1 MEKIKNRNEV
11 PVEQTW
17 DLTDLFEDVDQ
28 YNESLDEVKE
38 KVADFTSR
46 YKGKIETAD
55 DVNEALD
62 ANRPI
67 MEQIIRISTYSSL
80 DVEADVTNQEKNKRY
95 LATSNDLAELSAEL
109 SFLDTDLA
117 QMDADILEEAK
128 EKSSAN
134 KLYLEKLLKKKDQ
147 LLGAETEAVLA
158 ALAPTLEAPYQTY
171 SDIKFGD
178 IAFPNFTVKD
188 KEYEMTYN
196 SFEGTME
203 QEVDTEV
210 RRQAFDIFYDEL
222 DKHKNAT
229 ASVYNTQVQ
238 KEKILSRLRGFD
250 SVFDLLL
257 DRQDVSRN
265 LYDRQIDIIMEKLA
279 PAMRKYAKLLGEIHG
294 LDEVTTADLKIEV
307 DPSYAPHVSYE
318 ETRDYIV
325 EGLSVL
331 GEDYQNIVRSA
342 FDDRWID
349 YAANRGKR
357 TGAFCSSPY
366 GVHPYILTTFNE
378 KMDEVMTLAHELGHA
393 GHFVIAGQNQN
404 LYGTR
409 CSMYFI
415 EAPSTTNEI
424 IMENYLLKQAG
435 DDKRRRR
442 WILSQM
448 ISKTYYHNFV
458 THLLEAA
465 YQREVYKIVDEGGN
479 VTADQLSDIYR
490 KVLEDFW
497 GEEVKVLDGSTL
509 TWMRQP
515 HYYMGLYSYTYSA
528 GLTIGTQM
536 AKRILAEGD
545 EVAQDWIK
553 VLETGGTKGPLELAQ
568 MAGVDLSTE
577 EPLLDTIAYISSII
591 DEIQELTEELKE
603 DEAS

>member
-1 MEKIKNRNEV
+1 MEVIKNRNEV
-11 PVEQTW
+11 PVEETW
-17 DLTDLFEDVDQ
+17 DLSDLFKD
-28 YNESLDEVKE
+28 LDSFVQTLSEVRE
-38 KVADFTSR
+38 EVADFVERFS
-46 YKGKIETAD
+46 GKIESAE

-62 ANRPI
+62 INRDI
-67 MEQIIRISTYSSL
+67 EEKLIRIATYSSL
-80 DVEADVTNQEKNKRY
+80 DVETDVANPEKNKRY
-95 LATSNDLAELSAEL
+95 LATANDLAELGAAL

-117 QMDADILEEAK
+117 QMDADVLAEAK
-128 EKSSAN
+128 EKSSENAV
-134 KLYLEKLLKKKDQ
+134 YLDKLLKKKDH
-147 LLGAETEAVLA
+147 LLGAEAEATLA
-158 ALAPTLEAPYQTY
+158 ALNPTLEAPYQTY

-178 IAFPNFTVKD
+178 IDFPNFRVND

-196 SFEGTME
+196 SFEGKME
-203 QEVDTEV
+203 QEIDTDV
-210 RRQAFDIFYDEL
+210 RRAAFDVFYEEL
-222 DKHKNAT
+222 DKHKNGT

-238 KEKILSRLRGFD
+238 KEKIMSRLRGYD
-250 SVFDLLL
+250 SVFDMLL
-257 DRQDVSRN
+257 DRQEVTRD
-265 LYDRQIDIIMEKLA
+265 LYDRQIDLIMEKLA
-279 PAMRKYAKLLGEIHG
+279 PAMRRYAKLLGQIHG
-294 LDEVTTADLKIEV
+294 LDKVTTADLKIEV

-325 EGLSVL
+325 DGLSVL
-331 GEDYQNIVRSA
+331 GEDYQNIVRKA

-366 GVHPYILTTFNE
+366 GVHPYILTSFNE

-404 LYGTR
+404 LYNTR
-409 CSMYFI
+409 CSMYII

-424 IMENYLLKQAG
+424 IMENYLLEQAG

-479 VTADQLSDIYR
+479 LTADQLSEIYR

-497 GEEVKVLDGSTL
+497 GSEVEVLDGSTL

-536 AKRILAEGD
+536 AKRILAEGK

-553 VLETGGTKGPLELAQ
+553 VLETGGSKGPLQLAQ
-568 MAGVDLSTE
+568 IAGVDVTTE
-577 EPLLDTIAYISSII
+577 EPLLDTIDYISSII
-591 DEIQELTEELKE
+591 DEIEALTKELKE
-603 DEAS
+603 EAV

>member
-1 MEKIKNRNEV
+1 MEVIKNRNEV
-11 PVEQTW
+11 PVEETW
-17 DLTDLFEDVDQ
+17 DLSDLFKD
-28 YNESLDEVKE
+28 LDSFVQTLSEVRE
-38 KVADFTSR
+38 EVADFVERFS
-46 YKGKIETAD
+46 GKIESAE

-62 ANRPI
+62 INRDI
-67 MEQIIRISTYSSL
+67 EEKLIRIATYSSL
-80 DVEADVTNQEKNKRY
+80 DVETDVANPEKNKRY
-95 LATSNDLAELSAEL
+95 LATANDLAELGAAL

-117 QMDADILEEAK
+117 QMDADVLAEAK
-128 EKSSAN
+128 EKSSENAV
-134 KLYLEKLLKKKDQ
+134 YLDKLLKKKDH
-147 LLGAETEAVLA
+147 LLGAEAEATLA
-158 ALAPTLEAPYQTY
+158 ALNPTLEAPYQTY

-178 IAFPNFTVKD
+178 IDFPNFRVND

-196 SFEGTME
+196 SFEGKME
-203 QEVDTEV
+203 QEIDTDV
-210 RRQAFDIFYDEL
+210 RRAAFDVFYEEL
-222 DKHKNAT
+222 DKHKNGT

-238 KEKILSRLRGFD
+238 KEKIMSRLRGYD
-250 SVFDLLL
+250 SVFDMLL
-257 DRQDVSRN
+257 DRQEVTRD
-265 LYDRQIDIIMEKLA
+265 LYDRQIDLIMEKLA
-279 PAMRKYAKLLGEIHG
+279 PAMRRYAKLLGQIHG
-294 LDEVTTADLKIEV
+294 LDKVTTADLKIEV

-325 EGLSVL
+325 DGLSVL
-331 GEDYQNIVRSA
+331 GEDYQNIVRKA

-366 GVHPYILTTFNE
+366 GVHPYILTSFNE

-404 LYGTR
+404 LYNTR
-409 CSMYFI
+409 CSMYII

-424 IMENYLLKQAG
+424 IMENYLLEQAG

-479 VTADQLSDIYR
+479 LTADQLSEIYR

-497 GEEVKVLDGSTL
+497 GSEVEVLDGSTL

-536 AKRILAEGD
+536 AKRILAEGK

-553 VLETGGTKGPLELAQ
+553 VLEKGGSKGPLQLAQ
-568 MAGVDLSTE
+568 IAGVDVTTE
-577 EPLLDTIAYISSII
+577 EPLLDTIDYISSII
-591 DEIQELTEELKE
+591 DEIEALTKELKE
-603 DEAS
+603 EAV